1 MNIAKGGAGQRGLT
15 QEGIGYDPRSTE
27 NKYVTLPDFVN
38 LCDPLLIKLSW
49 ETLKSMSNHQ
59 LHEKCD

>member
-49 ETLKSMSNHQ
+49 GNIKTHVKSSTT
-59 LHEKCD
+59 

>member
-1 MNIAKGGAGQRGLT
+1 MNIAKGGAGQRVLT

-38 LCDPLLIKLSW
+38 LSDPLLIKLSW
-49 ETLKSMSNHQ
+49 RNIKIHVKSSTT
-59 LHEKCD
+59 